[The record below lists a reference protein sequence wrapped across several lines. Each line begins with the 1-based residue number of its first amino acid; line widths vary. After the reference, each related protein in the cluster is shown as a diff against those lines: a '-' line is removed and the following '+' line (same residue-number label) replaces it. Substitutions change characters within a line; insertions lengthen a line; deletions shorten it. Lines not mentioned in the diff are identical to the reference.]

1 MKRRIIMN
9 SLTRIMSYDKTK
21 INQENC
27 NCEECVSVKNVES
40 DNQITEYPKLS
51 DEEIEQIIFERY
63 SDKDDKTK
71 IFIRKALIKHGDR
84 YDYSKTIYV
93 KAREKVE
100 IICKVEGHSSFWQ
113 TPEHHLRG
121 RGCQICGGSKRLTL
135 EEFIEK
141 SNLIQGKDRY
151 DYSESEY
158 INNRTLIKIICPKE
172 GHGEFWQSPYFH
184 MAGGGCPKC
193 ANERKRESNLYT
205 LEEFIEISNNI
216 HGVGTYDYSNSIYI
230 DSQSLIEIICPKH
243 GSFWQLAGSH
253 MQGHGCPKCGF
264 DYVGNC
270 NKLTTEEFIE
280 KSNYVQGEGRYD
292 YSNSVYVDSDTP
304 IEIICSK
311 HGSFWQLP
319 YVHMNGSGCPKCKFE
334 KLALTLEEFIEK
346 ANEKQGEGRYDYS
359 ESKYIDSKT
368 PLKII
373 CPKHG
378 AFWQTPNAHLRRA
391 GCPICNESQGSKR
404 IRIFLSKNNI
414 VFEQEKRFN
423 DCRNIYPLP
432 FDFYLPQYN
441 LCIEFDG
448 SCHFKK
454 TNWNGEYTEE
464 QLKENLESYQHRD
477 QIKNDYCKSHN
488 ITLLRFNNLKT
499 VEEELMKY
507 FQEHGI
513 IKEEGLFDLVS

>member
-1 MKRRIIMN
+1 
-9 SLTRIMSYDKTK
+9 
-21 INQENC
+21 
-27 NCEECVSVKNVES
+27 
-40 DNQITEYPKLS
+40 
-51 DEEIEQIIFERY
+51 
-63 SDKDDKTK
+63 
-71 IFIRKALIKHGDR
+71 
-84 YDYSKTIYV
+84 
-93 KAREKVE
+93 
-100 IICKVEGHSSFWQ
+100 
-113 TPEHHLRG
+113 
-121 RGCQICGGSKRLTL
+121 
-135 EEFIEK
+135 
-141 SNLIQGKDRY
+141 
-151 DYSESEY
+151 
-158 INNRTLIKIICPKE
+158 
-172 GHGEFWQSPYFH
+172 
-184 MAGGGCPKC
+184 
-193 ANERKRESNLYT
+193 
-205 LEEFIEISNNI
+205 
-216 HGVGTYDYSNSIYI
+216 
-230 DSQSLIEIICPKH
+230 
-243 GSFWQLAGSH
+243 

-319 YVHMNGSGCPKCKFE
+319 YVHMNGSGCPKRTFE
-334 KLALTLEEFIEK
+334 TLALTLEEFIEK

-464 QLKENLESYQHRD
+464 QLKENLESYQLRD

>member
-1 MKRRIIMN
+1 MN

-71 IFIRKALIKHGDR
+71 IFIRKALRKHGDR
-84 YDYSKTIYV
+84 YDYSNVIYV

-100 IICKVEGHSSFWQ
+100 IICKVEGHSS
-113 TPEHHLRG
+113 
-121 RGCQICGGSKRLTL
+121 
-135 EEFIEK
+135 
-141 SNLIQGKDRY
+141 
-151 DYSESEY
+151 
-158 INNRTLIKIICPKE
+158 
-172 GHGEFWQSPYFH
+172 
-184 MAGGGCPKC
+184 
-193 ANERKRESNLYT
+193 
-205 LEEFIEISNNI
+205 
-216 HGVGTYDYSNSIYI
+216 
-230 DSQSLIEIICPKH
+230 
-243 GSFWQLAGSH
+243 
-253 MQGHGCPKCGF
+253 
-264 DYVGNC
+264 
-270 NKLTTEEFIE
+270 
-280 KSNYVQGEGRYD
+280 
-292 YSNSVYVDSDTP
+292 
-304 IEIICSK
+304 
-311 HGSFWQLP
+311 
-319 YVHMNGSGCPKCKFE
+319 
-334 KLALTLEEFIEK
+334 
-346 ANEKQGEGRYDYS
+346 
-359 ESKYIDSKT
+359 
-368 PLKII
+368 
-373 CPKHG
+373 
-378 AFWQTPNAHLRRA
+378 FWQTPNAHLRRA

-464 QLKENLESYQHRD
+464 QLKENLESYQLRD